1 MERLVAVI
9 QELSKARDLPSVQAV
24 VRTAARELTGADGAT
39 LVLRDGDSCF
49 YADEDAI
56 APLWKGQRFPMSAC
70 ISGWVMLNKQ
80 VAVIEDVLADPRI
93 PTDVYRPTFVKSLV
107 MVPVRRNDP
116 VAAIGN
122 YWAEQR
128 LPTEAEVRLL
138 QALADSTSVAL
149 ENVALYAALEARV
162 RERSAAVEVAT
173 RAEAE
178 ARRELAERQ
187 RAEATLRSTE
197 EQLRQA
203 QKMDAVGRLAGG
215 IAHDFNNLLSVIL
228 GYGSMVLES
237 LDEEAPLRREV
248 AEICKAGERASA
260 LTKRLLTF
268 SRTQVLDKKVVD
280 VAEVVRGMEMML
292 RRLIGAHMNLEISA
306 GSDLFPVLADVGQL
320 EQVLA
325 NLVVNARDAMPR
337 GGKLTVEVGN
347 VHLTGEYTSSH
358 LGVADGDYLMLAV
371 SDTGVGMDK
380 QTQAHIF
387 EPFFTTK
394 EKGKGTGLGLSTVYG
409 IVKQSGGHIWVY
421 SELGEGTTFKIYL
434 PRCEGGIASVAAPP
448 PVVAKLTGTETIL
461 LAEDDD
467 QVRVM
472 VRGILRRHGYQVI
485 EAHNAADVMTAIR
498 ERAAEIALLLTDAI
512 MPDRNG
518 MEVIEHIRIAV
529 PTMKALCMSGYPDEA
544 ALRSGL
550 VDTRVPFLQKPVTPE
565 VLLRKVREVL
575 DQQAAG

>member
-1 MERLVAVI
+1 MDRLVTVI

-24 VRTAARELTGADGAT
+24 VRSAARELTGADGAT
-39 LVLRDGDSCF
+39 FVLREGDACF

-70 ISGWVMLNKQ
+70 ISGWTMLNKRP
-80 VAVIEDVLADPRI
+80 ALIEDIYADARI
-93 PTDVYRPTFVKSLV
+93 PADAYRPTFVKSLV
-107 MVPVRRNDP
+107 MVPVRSNDP
-116 VAAIGN
+116 VAAIGT
-122 YWAEQR
+122 YWAEKR
-128 LPTEAEVRLL
+128 LPSDAEVRLL

-149 ENVALYAALEARV
+149 ENVALYAELEARI

-228 GYGSMVLES
+228 GYGSIALES
-237 LDEEAPLRREV
+237 LDEGAPLRTEIR
-248 AEICKAGERASA
+248 EICKAGERAAA

-280 VAEVVRGMEMML
+280 VGEVVRGMDMML
-292 RRLIGAHMNLEISA
+292 RRLIGAHMNLEITL
-306 GSDLFPVLADVGQL
+306 GSSLFPVLADVSQL
-320 EQVLA
+320 EQVLV
-325 NLVVNARDAMPR
+325 NLVVNARDAMPN

-371 SDTGVGMDK
+371 SDTGIGMDK

-394 EKGKGTGLGLSTVYG
+394 ETGRGTGLGLSTVYG

-421 SELGEGTTFKIYL
+421 SEVGEGTSFKIYL
-434 PRCEGGIASVAAPP
+434 PRCAGGKASVTVPT

-461 LAEDDD
+461 VAEDDD

-472 VRGILRRHGYQVI
+472 VRGILRRHGYHVI
-485 EAHNAADVMTAIR
+485 EARNASEAMAALR
-498 ERAAEIALLLTDAI
+498 ERTSEIALLLTDAI

-518 MEVIEHIRIAV
+518 MRVIESLRTAAPAV
-529 PTMKALCMSGYPDEA
+529 KAICMSGYPGEA

-550 VDTRVPFLQKPVTPE
+550 VESDVPFLPKPVTPE
-565 VLLRKVREVL
+565 ALLRRVREVL
-575 DQQAAG
+575 DQGAAG